1 MDFGRNMASQAR
13 VIHHMQMHADE
24 RLLLCGDMRHVQRL
38 YDTTAEPFFL
48 AESKRLI
55 DILNNDIGIRPRV
68 RPADSTPMR

>member
-1 MDFGRNMASQAR
+1 MASQAR
-13 VIHHMQMHADE
+13 VIHHTQMHADE

-55 DILNNDIGIRPRV
+55 DILNNDVGIRPRV
-68 RPADSTPMR
+68 RPADFTPMR